1 MDRKI
6 LQKRKGIT
14 GGKQYPRIIPIGR
27 KPDFALIKP

>member
-27 KPDFALIKP
+27 KPDVGSN

>member
-14 GGKQYPRIIPIGR
+14 GGKQYPRIIPFGR
-27 KPDFALIKP
+27 KPEVVSN